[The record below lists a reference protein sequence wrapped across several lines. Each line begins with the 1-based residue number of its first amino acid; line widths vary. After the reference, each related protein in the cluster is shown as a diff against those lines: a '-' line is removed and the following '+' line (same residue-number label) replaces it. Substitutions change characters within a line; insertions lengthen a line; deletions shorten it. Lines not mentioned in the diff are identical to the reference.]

1 MVTNIPLQ
9 LLPIENDGFHLMVEV
24 EINGKKANLVVD
36 TGASRTVFDEIEIQ
50 NYLNEDEGEFHENER
65 LSTGL
70 GTDSMKSQA
79 FELKSLNLGEFE
91 IKDYTALVLDL
102 THVKQSYEN
111 LGLPKIQG
119 VLGSDLLKEYH
130 AVIYYQKKL
139 LKLYKRNG

>member
-65 LSTGL
+65 LS
-70 GTDSMKSQA
+70 
-79 FELKSLNLGEFE
+79 
-91 IKDYTALVLDL
+91 
-102 THVKQSYEN
+102 
-111 LGLPKIQG
+111 
-119 VLGSDLLKEYH
+119 
-130 AVIYYQKKL
+130 
-139 LKLYKRNG
+139 